1 MFLNLTGPVA
11 LSTSCKLI
19 APGAAINGTMSITKT
34 EMYFEMDEE
43 NEENKKLDAQVLTLC
58 LCLTCVSPGKSNQ
71 LIQVFCAKGKCV
83 GNQVSVFLKR
93 MADILRWF
101 VQDIG
106 NTEVDSG

>member
-1 MFLNLTGPVA
+1 
-11 LSTSCKLI
+11 
-19 APGAAINGTMSITKT
+19 MSITKT

-83 GNQVSVFLKR
+83 GNQVSAFLKR

-106 NTEVDSG
+106 NTEVDSGWKGGCNDTNPYNFTAGHLGGFLEQ